1 MPKSSQINRGKFV
14 RSDVLSPVKIIPLAS
29 FILAIALLFVKSTL
43 IETNLILLVLIEAAA
58 SALVICTIFAVL
70 HHAEYIAHRV
80 GEPYGILI
88 LTLAVTCIEVSIILS
103 MMLHGDNNPTL
114 ARESVF
120 STVMIVCTGVV
131 GLAITLGAVR
141 HKRQE
146 LKTQGTS
153 AFLSV
158 LIALTG
164 LTMILPN
171 YTLSVDSGTF
181 TPVQLMFVAVLSFL
195 LYACFLFAQ
204 SKGQKDDF
212 IQVDTAQHH
221 DNHRTDS
228 SILSHLLFLFGGLI
242 GIVLLTEFVA
252 SGVEDGL
259 AYFEVPQKDAII
271 GAMIA
276 LVILLPEAISAIKA
290 SLNNQLQRG
299 LNIALGSA
307 CATIGLT
314 IPAVAVASL
323 VVSRPLTLGLE
334 HGDIVLILMA
344 LAMSV
349 VSFGTG
355 RTTLLTGLSHL
366 VIFVAYLMLI
376 VAP

>member
-1 MPKSSQINRGKFV
+1 MASFTLATVLSFAKSSL
-14 RSDVLSPVKIIPLAS
+14 DA
-29 FILAIALLFVKSTL
+29 
-43 IETNLILLVLIEAAA
+43 TNLILVVLIEVTAT
-58 SALVICTIFAVL
+58 ALVLCTVFAVL
-70 HHAEYIAHRV
+70 HHAETIAHRLR
-80 GEPYGILI
+80 EPYGMLV
-88 LTLAVTCIEVSIILS
+88 LTLAVTCIEVSIIVS
-103 MMLHGDNNPTL
+103 MMLHGENNPTL
-114 ARESVF
+114 ARESIF
-120 STVMIVCTGVV
+120 STIMIVCSGVV
-131 GLAITLGAVR
+131 GIAITLGAIR
-141 HKRQE
+141 HKKQE
-146 LKTQGTS
+146 IKTQGVS

-164 LTMILPN
+164 LTMVLPN
-171 YTLSVDSGTF
+171 YTLSAGSGTF
-181 TPVQLMFVAVLSFL
+181 TSFQLLFAALLSFL
-195 LYACFLFAQ
+195 LYASFLFAQ
-204 SKGQKDDF
+204 GKGQKEDF
-212 IQVDTAQHH
+212 IQSLAEEQIDIPETHFSVPE
-221 DNHRTDS
+221 
-228 SILSHLLFLFGGLI
+228 HLVLLIGGLV

-259 AYFEVPQKDAII
+259 AYLNVPQKDAIV

-290 SLNNQLQRG
+290 SLNNQLQRS

-323 VVSRPLTLGLE
+323 ILSRPLTLGLE
-334 HGDIVLILMA
+334 HGDIVLIFMA
-344 LAMSV
+344 LATGV

-366 VIFVAYLMLI
+366 VVFVAYLMLI